1 MAVSEDELGE
11 LAKVE
16 DKEWGALVEE
26 KTFQGR
32 QTMKLGNV
40 GINSHHNEVGWHRI
54 ISGK

>member
-32 QTMKLGNV
+32 
-40 GINSHHNEVGWHRI
+40 
-54 ISGK
+54 